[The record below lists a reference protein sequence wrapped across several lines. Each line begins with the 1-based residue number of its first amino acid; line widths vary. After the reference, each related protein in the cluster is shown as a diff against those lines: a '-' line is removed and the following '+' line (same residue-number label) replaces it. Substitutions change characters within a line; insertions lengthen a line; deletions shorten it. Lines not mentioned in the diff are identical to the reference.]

1 MAEAQANRKVR
12 FSCAVCGPKTLR
24 AKPWPQPDGRV
35 LCGRCRHQVVVR
47 GTVEHKRYQ
56 RDQHRRWRSKVG
68 GKKVVWVAFGI
79 DDVLGVFSSEEAA
92 LKLSTVVRRYRVN
105 QVPSERER
113 ELRKGATR

>member
-1 MAEAQANRKVR
+1 M
-12 FSCAVCGPKTLR
+12 
-24 AKPWPQPDGRV
+24 
-35 LCGRCRHQVVVR
+35 
-47 GTVEHKRYQ
+47 
-56 RDQHRRWRSKVG
+56 G

-113 ELRKGATR
+113 EIRKGAPR